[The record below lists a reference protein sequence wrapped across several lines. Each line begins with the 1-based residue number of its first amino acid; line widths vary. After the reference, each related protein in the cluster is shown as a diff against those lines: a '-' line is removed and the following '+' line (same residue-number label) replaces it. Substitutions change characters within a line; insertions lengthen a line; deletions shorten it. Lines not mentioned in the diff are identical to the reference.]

1 MQDLG
6 IAFVLIIV
14 VIILI
19 LFLALAIASTI
30 RVLKEWERVPRFSL
44 GRYTG
49 VRGPGIVFRIPIY
62 QSFGTVLGL
71 RLTTFAY
78 NSESTLTADNVS
90 VRIDAIMFYK
100 IFDPEKAILEV
111 DDYNRATQWAAQTSL
126 REVIGSTELD
136 VILAHRQDV
145 SQRLQ
150 VIVDRKTEKFGV
162 KVTSVEIRD
171 VILPGLL
178 QESMARQA
186 IAEREK
192 RARVTMAS
200 AEAESAK
207 LMIDAARLYETSP
220 TGFVLRYW
228 NILKEVSENPGAKL
242 IIMPSTPEQHM
253 TQLAVAALGQ
263 DIEEHREKQKTE
275 KKEQ

>member
-1 MQDLG
+1 M
-6 IAFVLIIV
+6 
-14 VIILI
+14 
-19 LFLALAIASTI
+19 
-30 RVLKEWERVPRFSL
+30 LKEWERVPTFSFGRF
-44 GRYTG
+44 TG
-49 VRGPGIVFRIPIY
+49 VKGPGLIFRIPIY
-62 QSFGTVLGL
+62 QSFGQILGL

-100 IFDPEKAILEV
+100 IFDPEKAVLEV

-136 VILAHRQDV
+136 MVLAHRQDV

-150 VIVDRKTEKFGV
+150 GIVDRKTEKFGV

-171 VILPGLL
+171 VILPNLL
-178 QESMARQA
+178 QEVMARQA

-192 RARVTMAS
+192 RAQITMAS
-200 AEAESAK
+200 AEVESAR
-207 LMIDAARLYETSP
+207 LMLDAAKSYEASP

-228 NILKEVSENPGAKL
+228 NILKQISENPGAKL
-242 IIMPSTPEQHM
+242 IIMPSTPEPHM
-253 TQLAVAALGQ
+253 AQLAVAALGQ
-263 DIEEHREKQKTE
+263 DLEDYREKQKVMRNE
-275 KKEQ
+275 K